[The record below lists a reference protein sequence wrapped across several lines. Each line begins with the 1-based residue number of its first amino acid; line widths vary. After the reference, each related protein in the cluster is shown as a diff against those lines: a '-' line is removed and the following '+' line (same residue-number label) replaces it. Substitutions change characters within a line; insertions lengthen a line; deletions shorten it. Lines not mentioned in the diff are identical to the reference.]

1 MSTIAQLNHT
11 ECPKLHTL
19 ITTKFKLL
27 NNLNMANITKG
38 IWRYVD
44 RNKRHTSKF
53 RVSHCGVAVCL
64 CLIRCDAVSLG

>member
-1 MSTIAQLNHT
+1 LGRSAIGGKKLTGMSTIAQLNHT

-38 IWRYVD
+38 I
-44 RNKRHTSKF
+44 
-53 RVSHCGVAVCL
+53 
-64 CLIRCDAVSLG
+64 